1 VESNDRHR
9 SNICHDES
17 ERMTFV
23 AHRHRTDK
31 LTTKHT
37 IIGDYKKILLD
48 IANFEEVDS
57 IITGQIFNNKTH
69 HTGLT
74 FQYMTDTGIKL
85 LAKTSQAVQE
95 IFIVTKHKQTV
106 LDLLQGYG
114 LLDSDLVAKAE
125 EKTEPPK
132 STGRKK
138 QTRRQEARVTE
149 RTQPSVP
156 YVQPERSLS
165 FGDHLQSDVLAKL
178 LAAKAQL
185 EQEHSGSSKPSDSSR
200 TKSKTTKRPP
210 TVSAEDED
218 LTMEELLNP
227 KDDTDSFEELLNR
240 SNLDW
245 RKFK

>member
-1 VESNDRHR
+1 MIDIHR
-9 SNICHDES
+9 TSGTIES
-17 ERMTFV
+17 ERMTVV

-31 LTTKHT
+31 LTTKHS

-125 EKTEPPK
+125 EKPEPPK

-138 QTRRQEARVTE
+138 QSRRQDARHSE
-149 RTQPSVP
+149 NKQPSVP
-156 YVQPERSLS
+156 YVQSESPLS

-178 LAAKAQL
+178 MAAKAQL
-185 EQEHSGSSKPSDSSR
+185 EQEQTGSSKASDSTRS
-200 TKSKTTKRPP
+200 KSKTTKRPP
-210 TVSAEDED
+210 SVSTEDEN
-218 LTMEELLNP
+218 LTMEDLLNP
-227 KDDTDSFEELLNR
+227 KDDMDSFEELLKQ